1 MERLKPVNISDLKAP
16 LAVGLGGFMKRL
28 STKLGALPDAADV
41 ASEAAKACV
50 AALSEGDVCAD
61 VQMLAKSLGRSE
73 EDIRALLLSSNV
85 TAASSED
92 RKLPLVLDD
101 KGRIY
106 LYRYFDYERQLANA
120 IVARIP
126 KAPSQP
132 LNPESRKFLDER
144 FAENIKRLAGRSDRQ
159 KIAVMLALSSP
170 LAIISGGPGTGK
182 TTIVTTLIA
191 TLALNDPPPRIALV
205 APTGKAAA
213 RMEDA
218 MRKQV
223 SALGPE
229 LIKRLP
235 DRASTI
241 HMLLGARPESNEFR
255 HHRDNPLPYDL
266 IVIDEASMI
275 DLSLAARLFT
285 ALSPGTRIVLL
296 GDKDQLAAVEAGAVF
311 AELAKHSSVS
321 DVTDGDPDCKKDD
334 FPSLRQFPE
343 PEKKGISDCV
353 VWLTENYRFGAES
366 PIGKL
371 AALVV
376 SGNDTQMVDWLQTQK
391 SSEVKWE
398 AIGDGLPAKVVDA
411 LVCGLESYVE
421 AVKQGDPGKV
431 LRIYEKFCVLCAIR
445 RGKRGVEGI
454 NDVITQ
460 KLRLR
465 LSGEISSDSRWYNG
479 RPIMITEND
488 YGLGIFNGDI
498 GITLAGKDGNL
509 KVWFAAKEGGTRSV
523 SPSSLPAHQT
533 AFAITVHKAQ
543 GSEFENVALVLPEQD
558 SPILTRELIYT
569 AVTRARKS
577 LFLYGSLKMMSMA
590 VCRSTVRR
598 GGLAERITL
607 LEGKTI

>member
-1 MERLKPVNISDLKAP
+1 MERLKTINISNSKAP
-16 LAVGLGGFMKRL
+16 LANGFGGFIKRL

-41 ASEAAKACV
+41 AGEAAKVCI
-50 AALSEGDVCAD
+50 AALSEGDVCAE
-61 VQMLAKSLGRSE
+61 VQTLAKSLGRSE
-73 EDIRALLLSSNV
+73 EEIRALFLSSNV
-85 TAASSED
+85 TASSIED

-126 KAPSQP
+126 KAPPQP
-132 LNPESRKFLDER
+132 LNTESQKFLDER
-144 FAENIKRLAGRSDRQ
+144 FAENAKRLAGRPDRQ
-159 KIAVMLALSSP
+159 KMAVMLALSSP
-170 LAIISGGPGTGK
+170 LTIISGGPGTGK
-182 TTIVTTLIA
+182 TTIVTALIA

-223 SALGPE
+223 STLSPE

-235 DRASTI
+235 DHASTI
-241 HMLLGARPESNEFR
+241 HMLLGAKPASNEFR
-255 HHRDNPLPYDL
+255 HNRDNPLPYDL

-285 ALSPGTRIVLL
+285 ALLPGTRIVLL

-311 AELAKHSSVS
+311 AELARRSSLS
-321 DVTDGDPDCKKDD
+321 DVTAEDPDRKKDD
-334 FPSLRQFPE
+334 LLSLRPS
-343 PEKKGISDCV
+343 PGTEKKGISDCV

-366 PIGKL
+366 PIGRL

-376 SGNDTQMVDWLQTQK
+376 NGNDAQMTDWLQTQK
-391 SSEVKWE
+391 SSEIKWE

-411 LVCGLESYVE
+411 LVCGFESYVA
-421 AVKQGDPGKV
+421 AVKQGDPGDV
-431 LRIYEKFCVLCAIR
+431 LSIYEKFCVLCAIR

-454 NDVITQ
+454 NDVIAQ

-465 LSGEISSDSRWYNG
+465 LSGEISSDSHWYNG
-479 RPIMITEND
+479 RPVMITEND

-498 GITLAGKDGNL
+498 GIALTGKNGNL
-509 KVWFAAKEGGTRSV
+509 DVWFKAKEGGIRSI

-533 AFAITVHKAQ
+533 AFAITIHKAQ
-543 GSEFENVALVLPEQD
+543 GSEFENVALILPEQD
-558 SPILTRELIYT
+558 SPVLTRELIYT

-577 LFLYGSLKMMSMA
+577 LSLYGSLKIMSVA
-590 VCRSTVRR
+590 VCRPTSRR
-598 GGLAERITL
+598 SGLAERITL
-607 LEGKTI
+607 LEG